1 MGQTVGTPPV
11 LTDGSDD
18 IFWVNQLH
26 TALDERGFAPGD
38 EEVENWFF
46 GEQTLSALLTFQ
58 VGAFVYHLDVRLRRS
73 CTGWPHY
80 NSDLH
85 WYGDVGEQA
94 SVGLP
99 ETGAC
104 DEATWNALLG
114 ANTVRMRL
122 IEAAALV
129 SNPRPSVTV

>member
-1 MGQTVGTPPV
+1 M
-11 LTDGSDD
+11 
-18 IFWVNQLH
+18 
-26 TALDERGFAPGD
+26 
-38 EEVENWFF
+38 
-46 GEQTLSALLTFQ
+46 
-58 VGAFVYHLDVRLRRS
+58 YHLDVRLRRS

-114 ANTVRMRL
+114 PNTVRMRL

-129 SNPRPSVTV
+129 SNPRPSVTVLGHNSRFTSVLLDGPFITYSILLGGRYTSRGMCRICWTAVVQALQAHLLVRGLLPMAA